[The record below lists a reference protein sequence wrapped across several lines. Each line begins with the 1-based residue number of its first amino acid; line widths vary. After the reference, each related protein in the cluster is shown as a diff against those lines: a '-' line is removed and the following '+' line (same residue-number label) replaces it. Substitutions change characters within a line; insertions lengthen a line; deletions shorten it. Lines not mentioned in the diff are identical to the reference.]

1 MILTI
6 KKAELENIP
15 QLIELLREF
24 AAFENLSEFCTVSA
38 DDLRGAIFGEDR
50 FVQCLVAFEGKICV
64 GYAMFFPVFKTFR
77 GERSMYLE
85 DLYVSPQMRGKG
97 FGFALLKE
105 VARIAK
111 AQNCVRMDW
120 QALKW
125 NTPALEFYKNLGAES
140 DDENLDFRLRETAF
154 ENLAG

>member
-1 MILTI
+1 MFKINSA
-6 KKAELENIP
+6 KLENIP

-24 AAFENLSEFCTVSA
+24 AAFENLTDFCTVSA
-38 DDLRGAIFGEDR
+38 DDLGEAIFGADK
-50 FVQCLVAFEGKICV
+50 FVQCLIALEGEKAV

-85 DLYVSPQMRGKG
+85 DLYVSPAMRGKG
-97 FGFALLKE
+97 YGFALLKE

-125 NTPALEFYKNLGAES
+125 NTPALEFYKNLGAKS
-140 DDENLDFRLRETAF
+140 DDENLDFILRETAF
-154 ENLAG
+154 KKLAE